1 MPIYVYECQDCG
13 EVYEV
18 QQRIIEDALT
28 DCSKCVDG
36 SVKRVIQPTAVVFKG
51 SGFYIND
58 TAQSKSGSDSK
69 PKTES
74 KSESK
79 PKPESKPE
87 PAKAD
92 SGSKSAD

>member
-13 EVYEV
+13 EVFEV

-28 DCSKCVDG
+28 DCRECEAG

-58 TAQSKSGSDSK
+58 TASAKPSTESK
-69 PKTES
+69 PKT
-74 KSESK
+74 
-79 PKPESKPE
+79 ESKPE

-92 SGSKSAD
+92 SGSKAAD